1 MPIGCENRRA
11 MTVCPACATPAAP
24 SARFC
29 GACGAA
35 LPTGCPSCGAATVT
49 GQAFC
54 TDCGTALAPGG
65 RRGTPTSNE
74 RRRGEERRIVSVVFV
89 DVVGWTNAAEQLDPE
104 DLRAAQS
111 DYFAAV
117 RAVIEETGG
126 TLEKYIGDAVLA
138 CYGAPRATED
148 DALRAVRAALLIQD
162 ALAELMVGDAPLA
175 ARIGVATS
183 EALVDLDADPARG
196 QAFVT
201 GDVVNLASRLQSA
214 APSGGVLV
222 SRATRDA
229 TADSVEFEAI
239 GELSLKGKTEPVE
252 AFLAQAL
259 SAKAPAGPRHD
270 LPFVG
275 RGPQLRLLESC
286 LDRVIGDGAG
296 ALVTITG
303 EPGIGKSRLV
313 HELRQAH
320 SGALGGSAGNGLAGN
335 APAADAVRWLSAS
348 CVSFD
353 NKGSFAPLAALIS
366 SWSAITDATPPALAA
381 EQLGEQLTQLLPR
394 VDSQRIVDA
403 LSPLLGHAGPPGG
416 LDGRSGAAGAAAAW
430 RRIMVALAEESPTV
444 IVLEDLQRAD
454 EALLDAVEELL
465 ALATEV
471 PLLLIV
477 TSWPELL
484 ERRPGWGS
492 SGPDVVTLNLPPLD
506 EAETVQ
512 LLSGLLGADLPGAAL
527 SRLVALAGGNPMY
540 AEQCAGM
547 LRDREAAQLV
557 RGIPE
562 LPLPRSVQGL
572 VSSRLDLV
580 SDDERAVLHAASVLG
595 DSCWPGPAALLAE
608 MAGPEVE
615 VCLAQLTRRGML
627 RRVRPST
634 VPGEPEYAFRSALV
648 RELVY
653 ARLPRQRRLQQH
665 VRAADWW
672 ATRSSGREA
681 ERAELVAHHRV
692 IASELASALRA
703 PEASLRAEQARLAL
717 REAAERSYVLRA
729 LLPTRDHLERALAL
743 WPENVD
749 PVGRQSCLRLSEE
762 VRFLAD
768 RDSYVKDGGPAR
780 VAAVAGALSELGADA
795 EAARAH
801 TLLGQVAWWVA
812 DRAEALSQH
821 AKAVELLASHPA
833 GEQQALALTELARLQ
848 MLCEQTAQAIE
859 TGSTAVALAER
870 LGLSEAIANSL
881 CTVGVA
887 RYVAGDPGG
896 IADQESALELSRR
909 EQLAALPRVAN
920 NLATTLQEEGEL
932 RRSYALMDEAAAA
945 DASGGA
951 GIHSFQ
957 AEPEAA
963 LRAYNEGDW
972 NLALSLADGF
982 LDVANGKAG
991 PWEAQLRGLR
1001 ALLRLLRGEPAETL
1015 MPSLEAAIDQAH
1027 ASGFPQII
1035 RPVLAIAAR
1044 CAALDADRLQAQL
1057 RYDELLANCPGQ
1069 DETPSREWLP
1079 PAVAVACFLDAAESG
1094 ETGQAAV
1101 PRGDALTA
1109 RLLTAAHRTRWVSAG
1124 LASLRSAAAAAQG
1137 DRALALEAAEEAVTH
1152 YGEIGDETE
1161 RGLAVALAADRERE
1175 LRGSGRW
1182 EWELA
1187 AFAARTGAVRL
1198 VTTATAAS
1206 EVLGL
1211 ATGPTQAD

>member
-1 MPIGCENRRA
+1 

-35 LPTGCPSCGAATVT
+35 LPTGCPSCGAATIL

-54 TDCGTALAPGG
+54 TDCGTALVNGPK
-65 RRGTPTSNE
+65 RRSDE
-74 RRRGEERRIVSVVFV
+74 RRRGQERRTVSVLFV
-89 DVVGWTNAAEQLDPE
+89 DVVGWTSAAEKLDPE

-117 RAVIEETGG
+117 RTVIEETGG

-162 ALAELMVGDAPLA
+162 ALAELVVGDEPLA

-183 EALVDLDADPARG
+183 EALVDLDADPALG

-239 GELSLKGKTEPVE
+239 GELNLKGKAGPVE
-252 AFLAQAL
+252 GFLAQSLAVKAS
-259 SAKAPAGPRHD
+259 SAPRHD

-275 RGPQLRLLESC
+275 RGPQYRLLESC

-313 HELRQAH
+313 HELRQARDAA
-320 SGALGGSAGNGLAGN
+320 SSSTNG
-335 APAADAVRWLSAS
+335 VRWLSAS

-366 SWSAITDATPPALAA
+366 SWSAIAEDTAPALAA
-381 EQLGEQLTQLLPR
+381 ERLGKQIEELLPR
-394 VDSQRIVDA
+394 LDTQRIVDA
-403 LSPLLGHAGPPGG
+403 LSPLLGHAGPAGG

-430 RRIMVALAEESPTV
+430 RRIMVALAEDSPTV

-512 LLSGLLGADLPGAAL
+512 LLTGLLGADLPSAAL
-527 SRLVALAGGNPMY
+527 VRLVALAGGNPMY

-557 RGIPE
+557 RGAPE

-580 SDDERAVLHAASVLG
+580 SADERAVLHAASVLG
-595 DSCWPGPAALLAE
+595 ESCWPGPAALLAE
-608 MAGPEVE
+608 MPGPEVE
-615 VCLAQLTRRGML
+615 LCLAQLARRGML
-627 RRVRPST
+627 RRVRPSS
-634 VPGEPEYAFRSALV
+634 VPGEPEYVFRSTLV

-653 ARLPRQRRLQQH
+653 ARLPRQRRLEQH

-672 ATRSSGREA
+672 ATRTSGREA

-703 PEASLRAEQARLAL
+703 PDASLRAEQARLAL

-743 WPENVD
+743 WPEEVD
-749 PVGRQSCLRLSEE
+749 PVGRQSCLRLSHE
-762 VRFLAD
+762 VSFLAD
-768 RDSYVKDGGPAR
+768 RDTFVKDGGQAR
-780 VAAVAGALSELGADA
+780 VATVAQALRELGADA

-812 DRAEALSQH
+812 DRTEALTQH
-821 AKAVELLASHPA
+821 GRAVELLGQLPP
-833 GEQQALALTELARLQ
+833 GEQQALALTELARMQ
-848 MLCEQTAQAIE
+848 MLCEHTAEAIS
-859 TGSTAVALAER
+859 TGRAAVALAER
-870 LGLSEAIANSL
+870 LGLAEAIANSL

-896 IADQESALELSRR
+896 IADQEAALELCRR

-932 RRSYALMDEAAAA
+932 RRSYALMDEAAASDGSA
-945 DASGGA
+945 GA
-951 GIHSFQ
+951 GMHSFQ

-963 LRAYNEGDW
+963 LRACNDGDW
-972 NLALSLADGF
+972 DLALSLADGF

-991 PWEAQLRGLR
+991 PWEAALRGLR
-1001 ALLRLLRGEPAETL
+1001 AMLRLLRDEPAALL
-1015 MPSLEAAIDQAH
+1015 MPSLEAAIDQAR

-1044 CAALDADRLQAQL
+1044 CSTLENDRAGAQA
-1057 RYDELLANCPGQ
+1057 RYDELLDNAPGHE
-1069 DETPSREWLP
+1069 ETPSREWLP
-1079 PAVAVACFLDAAESG
+1079 AAVAVACYLDAEEAAQSG
-1094 ETGQAAV
+1094 GAFV
-1101 PRGDALTA
+1101 PRGDALQA
-1109 RLLTAAHRTRWVSAG
+1109 RLLAADHHTRWVSAA
-1124 LASLRSAAAAAQG
+1124 LASLRSAASSARGDAAQ
-1137 DRALALEAAEEAVTH
+1137 ALQAAEEAVGL
-1152 YGEIGDETE
+1152 YAEIGDETE
-1161 RGLAVALAADRERE
+1161 RGLAVAQAAACERA

-1198 VTTATAAS
+1198 IESAS
-1206 EVLGL
+1206 GASKVLGL
-1211 ATGPTQAD
+1211 IPEGRADSSQQTVRQPD

>member
-1 MPIGCENRRA
+1 

-35 LPTGCPSCGAATVT
+35 LPTGCPSCGAETVA

-54 TDCGTALAPGG
+54 TDCGSALVATGG
-65 RRGTPTSNE
+65 RRRQEE
-74 RRRGEERRIVSVVFV
+74 RRRGEERRVVSVLFV
-89 DVVGWTNAAEQLDPE
+89 DVVGWTSAAEQLDPE

-162 ALAELMVGDAPLA
+162 ALAELVVGDAPLA
-175 ARIGVATS
+175 ARIGVATA

-196 QAFVT
+196 HAFVT

-222 SRATRDA
+222 SRATQQA
-229 TADSVEFEAI
+229 TAESVEYEAI
-239 GELSLKGKTEPVE
+239 GELSLKGKSEPVE
-252 AFLAQAL
+252 GFLAH
-259 SAKAPAGPRHD
+259 SMSVTAPSGPRHD

-275 RGPQLRLLESC
+275 RVPQLRLLESC

-313 HELRQAH
+313 HELLQTRGH
-320 SGALGGSAGNGLAGN
+320 TGG
-335 APAADAVRWLSAS
+335 PIADGQVRWLSAS

-366 SWSAITDATPPALAA
+366 HWSGIADTTAPALAA
-381 EQLGEQLTQLLPR
+381 GRLSEQIADLLPR
-394 VDSQRIVDA
+394 LDTQRIVDA
-403 LSPLLGHAGPPGG
+403 LSPLLGHAGPAGG

-454 EALLDAVEELL
+454 DALLDAIEELL

-471 PLLLIV
+471 PLLLVV

-492 SGPDVVTLNLPPLD
+492 SGPDVVTLNLPPLE
-506 EAETVQ
+506 EAETVR
-512 LLSGLLGADLPGAAL
+512 LLGALLGADIPPAAL
-527 SRLVALAGGNPMY
+527 ARLVALAGGNPMY

-557 RGIPE
+557 RGAPE

-572 VSSRLDLV
+572 VASRLDLV

-608 MAGPEVE
+608 MPGPEVE
-615 VCLAQLTRRGML
+615 VCLAQLARRGML
-627 RRVRPST
+627 RRVRPSS
-634 VPGEPEYAFRSALV
+634 VPGEPEYVFRSALV

-672 ATRSSGREA
+672 ATRAGREA

-703 PEASLRAEQARLAL
+703 PEAALRAEQARLAL

-729 LLPTRDHLERALAL
+729 LLPTREHLDRALAL
-743 WPENVD
+743 WPRDVD

-762 VRFLAD
+762 VCFLAD
-768 RDSYVKDGGPAR
+768 RDTFVKDGGPAR
-780 VAAVAGALSELGADA
+780 VATVAQALSELGADA

-812 DRAEALSQH
+812 DRAEALEQH
-821 AKAVELLASHPA
+821 RKAVELLAPHPA
-833 GEQQALALTELARLQ
+833 GEQQALAMTELARLQ
-848 MLCEQTAQAIE
+848 MLCEQTAEAIE
-859 TGSTAVALAER
+859 TGRTAVALAER
-870 LGLSEAIANSL
+870 LGLPEAIANSL

-887 RYVAGDPGG
+887 RYVAGDIGG
-896 IADQESALELSRR
+896 IADQEAALELARR

-932 RRSYALMDEAAAA
+932 RRSYALMDEAAASTK
-945 DASGGA
+945 SGGA
-951 GIHSFQ
+951 GMHSFQ

-972 NLALSLADGF
+972 DLALSLANGF

-1001 ALLRLLRGEPAETL
+1001 TMLRLLRGEAAEAL

-1044 CAALDADRLQAQL
+1044 CAALYDDPEQAQL
-1057 RYDELLANCPGQ
+1057 RYDELLANTPGQ
-1069 DETPSREWLP
+1069 EETPSREWLP
-1079 PAVAVACFLDAAESG
+1079 AAVAVACYLDAAESTRLG
-1094 ETGQAAV
+1094 APMT
-1101 PRGDALTA
+1101 PRGDALLN
-1109 RLLTAAHRTRWVSAG
+1109 RLIAAGHQTRWVLAA
-1124 LASLRSAAAAAQG
+1124 LASLRCAAATAAA
-1137 DRALALEAAEEAVTH
+1137 DRAPALEAAEEAVAL

-1161 RGLAVALAADRERE
+1161 RGLALAVAAECERQ
-1175 LRGSGRW
+1175 LRGPGRW

-1187 AFAARTGAVRL
+1187 AFATRTGAVRL
-1198 VTTATAAS
+1198 VPRATSAS

-1211 ATGPTQAD
+1211 IPEGRAEQAKTSAD

>member
-1 MPIGCENRRA
+1 VA
-11 MTVCPACATPAAP
+11 
-24 SARFC
+24 
-29 GACGAA
+29 
-35 LPTGCPSCGAATVT
+35 

-54 TDCGTALAPGG
+54 TDCGSALASGG
-65 RRGTPTSNE
+65 RRRAEE
-74 RRRGEERRIVSVVFV
+74 RRRGEERRIVSVLFV

-148 DALRAVRAALLIQD
+148 DALRAVRAALMIQD
-162 ALAELMVGDAPLA
+162 ALTELVVGDSPLA

-214 APSGGVLV
+214 APAGGVLV

-229 TADSVEFEAI
+229 TAESVEYESV
-239 GELSLKGKTEPVE
+239 GGLSLKGKTDPVE
-252 AFLAQAL
+252 GFLAHSL
-259 SAKAPAGPRHD
+259 SVKAPSGPRHD

-275 RGPQLRLLESC
+275 RGTQLRLLESC
-286 LDRVIGDGAG
+286 LDRVISDSAG

-313 HELRQAH
+313 HELRQRRG
-320 SGALGGSAGNGLAGN
+320 SGETAIPVSG
-335 APAADAVRWLSAS
+335 VRWLSAS

-366 SWSAITDATPPALAA
+366 SWSSIAENTAPALAA
-381 EQLGEQLTQLLPR
+381 ERLSEQLAELLPR
-394 VDSQRIVDA
+394 LDTHRIVDA
-403 LSPLLGHAGPPGG
+403 LSPLLGHAGPAGG

-444 IVLEDLQRAD
+444 VVLEDLQRAD

-484 ERRPGWGS
+484 ERRPGFGS

-512 LLSGLLGADLPGAAL
+512 LLTGLLGTDLPTAAL

-557 RGIPE
+557 RGAPE

-580 SDDERAVLHAASVLG
+580 SEDERAVLHAASVLG
-595 DSCWPGPAALLAE
+595 DSCWPSPAALLAE

-615 VCLAQLTRRGML
+615 VCLAQLARRGML
-627 RRVRPST
+627 RRVRPSS
-634 VPGEPEYAFRSALV
+634 VPGEPEYVFRSALV

-672 ATRSSGREA
+672 ATRTSGREA

-743 WPENVD
+743 WPEDVD

-768 RDSYVKDGGPAR
+768 RDTFVKDGGPAR
-780 VAAVAGALSELGADA
+780 VTTVAAALSELGADA

-812 DRAEALSQH
+812 DRAEALTQH
-821 AKAVELLASHPA
+821 GKAVELLASLPP

-848 MLCEQTAQAIE
+848 MLCEHTTEAIT
-859 TGSTAVALAER
+859 TGRNAVALAER
-870 LGLSEAIANSL
+870 LGLPEAIANSL

-896 IADQESALELSRR
+896 ITDQEAALELSRR

-932 RRSYALMDEAAAA
+932 RRSYALMDEAAAS
-945 DASGGA
+945 SGSAGA
-951 GIHSFQ
+951 GMHSFQ

-972 NLALSLADGF
+972 DLALSLADGF
-982 LDVANGKAG
+982 LDVSNGKAG

-1001 ALLRLLRGEPAETL
+1001 AMLRLLRGEPAESL

-1044 CAALDADRLQAQL
+1044 CAALENDSRQAQI
-1057 RYDELLANCPGQ
+1057 RYDELLANVPGQ
-1069 DETPSREWLP
+1069 EETPSREWLP
-1079 PAVAVACFLDAAESG
+1079 PAVAVACFLDVEQART
-1094 ETGQAAV
+1094 TGQQGV
-1101 PRGDALTA
+1101 PRGDALVA
-1109 RLLTAAHRTRWVSAG
+1109 RLLAASHHTRWVSAA
-1124 LASLRSAAAAAQG
+1124 LASLRSASAAAQG
-1137 DRALALEAAEEAVTH
+1137 DRTQALQAAEEAVSL

-1175 LRGSGRW
+1175 LRGAGRW

-1198 VTTATAAS
+1198 VPTATSAS

-1211 ATGPTQAD
+1211 IPERRHSPLPGPTNTPTASAD

>member
-1 MPIGCENRRA
+1 A

-29 GACGAA
+29 GACGSA
-35 LPTGCPSCGAATVT
+35 LPVGCPTCGAATSA

-54 TDCGTALAPGG
+54 TDCGTALAPGA
-65 RRGTPTSNE
+65 RRGTAAGGE

-162 ALAELMVGDAPLA
+162 ALAELVVGDAPLA

-239 GELSLKGKTEPVE
+239 GELSLKGKADPVE
-252 AFLAQAL
+252 GFLAHAL
-259 SAKAPAGPRHD
+259 SAKAPSGPRHD

-275 RGPQLRLLESC
+275 RGPQFRLLESC

-313 HELRQAH
+313 HELRKAR
-320 SGALGGSAGNGLAGN
+320 SGAHGAVSGKASDVATNIG
-335 APAADAVRWLSAS
+335 VRWLSAS

-381 EQLGEQLTQLLPR
+381 DQLGEQLTQLLPR
-394 VDSQRIVDA
+394 VDTQRIVDA
-403 LSPLLGHAGPPGG
+403 LSPLLGHAGPAGG

-477 TSWPELL
+477 TSWPELF

-506 EAETVQ
+506 ETETVQ
-512 LLSGLLGADLPGAAL
+512 LLSGLLGSDLPSAAL

-608 MAGPEVE
+608 MPGPEVE

-627 RRVRPST
+627 RRVRPSS
-634 VPGEPEYAFRSALV
+634 VPGEPEYVFRSALV

-653 ARLPRQRRLQQH
+653 ARLPRQRRLKQH

-672 ATRSSGREA
+672 STRTSGREA

-743 WPENVD
+743 WPETVD

-768 RDSYVKDGGPAR
+768 RDTFVKDGGPAR
-780 VAAVAGALSELGADA
+780 VAAVAAALSALGADA

-812 DRAEALSQH
+812 DRTEALTQH
-821 AKAVELLASHPA
+821 GRAVELLASHPA

-848 MLCEQTAQAIE
+848 MLCEHTTEAIA
-859 TGSTAVALAER
+859 TGRTAVALAER
-870 LGLSEAIANSL
+870 MGLPEAIANSL

-896 IADQESALELSRR
+896 IADQEAALELSRR

-932 RRSYALMDEAAAA
+932 RRSYALMDEAATS
-945 DASGGA
+945 DGTGGA
-951 GIHSFQ
+951 GMHSFQ

-972 NLALSLADGF
+972 DLALSLADGF

-1001 ALLRLLRGEPAETL
+1001 AMLRLLRGEPAESL

-1044 CAALDADRLQAQL
+1044 CAVLEGNGQQAQV

-1069 DETPSREWLP
+1069 EETPSREWLP
-1079 PAVAVACFLDAAESG
+1079 PAVAVACFLDAEQSRQM
-1094 ETGQAAV
+1094 GQMAV
-1101 PRGDALTA
+1101 PRGDALAA
-1109 RLLTAAHRTRWVSAG
+1109 RLRAAAHRTRWVSAA
-1124 LASLRSAAAAAQG
+1124 LASLKSASAAAHG
-1137 DRALALEAAEEAVTH
+1137 DPTQALEAAEEAVTL

-1161 RGLAVALAADRERE
+1161 RGLAVALAAERERE

-1187 AFAARTGAVRL
+1187 AFATRTGAIRL
-1198 VTTATAAS
+1198 VSTATAAS

-1211 ATGPTQAD
+1211 IPEGRQTPAQTPTTPVD

>member
-1 MPIGCENRRA
+1 
-11 MTVCPACATPAAP
+11 MTACPACATPAAP

-29 GACGAA
+29 GACGTA
-35 LPTGCPSCGAATVT
+35 LPGSCPGCGADTAT

-54 TDCGTALAPGG
+54 TDCGTALVAGG
-65 RRGTPTSNE
+65 RRRPEE
-74 RRRGEERRIVSVVFV
+74 RRRGEERRVVSVLFV
-89 DVVGWTNAAEQLDPE
+89 DVVGWTSAAELLDPE

-117 RAVIEETGG
+117 RTVIEQSGG

-138 CYGAPRATED
+138 CFGAPRATED
-148 DALRAVRAALLIQD
+148 DALRAVRAALMIQD
-162 ALAELMVGDAPLA
+162 ALAELVVGDAPLA
-175 ARIGVATS
+175 ARIGVATA

-214 APSGGVLV
+214 APAGGVLV
-222 SRATRDA
+222 DLATHAA
-229 TADSVEFEAI
+229 TAGSVEYQPVGA
-239 GELSLKGKTEPVE
+239 LALKGKAAP
-252 AFLAQAL
+252 ACGFLAL
-259 SAKAPAGPRHD
+259 EMSAKAPPGPRHD

-313 HELRQAH
+313 HELQRAR
-320 SGALGGSAGNGLAGN
+320 AAPGGSGLPAG
-335 APAADAVRWLSAS
+335 VRWLSAS
-348 CVSFD
+348 CVSLD
-353 NKGSFAPLAALIS
+353 NKGSYAPLAALLS
-366 SWSAITDATPPALAA
+366 SWSGISDITAPGLAA
-381 EQLGEQLTQLLPR
+381 ARLTEQISEILPR
-394 VDSQRIVDA
+394 LDTQRIVDA
-403 LSPLLGHAGPPGG
+403 LSPLLGHASPSGG

-430 RRIMVALAEESPTV
+430 RRIMIALAEDSPTV
-444 IVLEDLQRAD
+444 LVLEDLQRAD
-454 EALLDAVEELL
+454 DALLEAVEELL

-471 PLLLIV
+471 PLLTVV
-477 TSWPELL
+477 TAWPELL

-492 SGPDVVTLNLPPLD
+492 SGPDVVTLSLPPL
-506 EAETVQ
+506 EESETVQ
-512 LLSGLLGADLPGAAL
+512 LLSGLLGPGLPPAAL
-527 SRLVALAGGNPMY
+527 SRLVALAGGNPLY
-540 AEQCAGM
+540 AEECAGM

-572 VSSRLDLV
+572 VASRLDLV
-580 SDDERAVLHAASVLG
+580 SDEERSALHAASVLG
-595 DSCWPGPAALLAE
+595 DSCWPSPVALLAE
-608 MAGPEVE
+608 LPGPEVE
-615 VCLAQLTRRGML
+615 VCLAQLARRGML
-627 RRVRPST
+627 RRVRPSS
-634 VPGEPEYAFRSALV
+634 VPGEPEYVFRSALV

-653 ARLPRQRRLQQH
+653 ARLPRPRRLQQH

-672 ATRSSGREA
+672 AARPGGREA

-692 IASELASALRA
+692 LASELAAALRA

-729 LLPTRDHLERALAL
+729 LLPTRAHLERALAL
-743 WPENVD
+743 WPAGVD
-749 PVGRQSCLRLSEE
+749 PVGRQSCLRLAEE
-762 VRFLAD
+762 VGFLAD
-768 RDSYVKDGGPAR
+768 RDGFVTGGGPSR
-780 VAAVAGALSELGADA
+780 VAQVAGALRALGADA

-812 DRAEALSQH
+812 DRSEALAQH
-821 AKAVELLASHPA
+821 GRAVDLLAALSP

-848 MLCEQTAQAIE
+848 MLCEHTSAAIE
-859 TGSTAVALAER
+859 TGRAAVAIAER
-870 LGLSEAIANSL
+870 LGLSEAVANAL

-887 RYVAGDPGG
+887 RYLAGDPGG
-896 IADQESALELSRR
+896 IADQESALALARR

-932 RRSYALMDEAAAA
+932 RRSYALMDEAVTAA
-945 DASGGA
+945 DSGGGA
-951 GIHSFQ
+951 GLHSFQ

-972 NLALSLADGF
+972 EFALALADGF
-982 LDVANGKAG
+982 LDHPQLDHEQGRSG

-1001 ALLRLLRGEPAETL
+1001 TWLRLLRGEPAAALTA
-1015 MPSLEAAIDQAH
+1015 SLEAAIAQAR
-1027 ASGFPQII
+1027 AGGFPQII

-1044 CAALDADRLQAQL
+1044 CAALEDDPVRAAALYA
-1057 RYDELLANCPGQ
+1057 ELWTHTPGAW
-1069 DETPSREWLP
+1069 ETPSREWLP
-1079 PAVAVACFLDAAESG
+1079 AAVAVACYLDVAGLAGAPAEHG
-1094 ETGQAAV
+1094 PELQKRLQAA
-1101 PRGDALTA
+1101 
-1109 RLLTAAHRTRWVSAG
+1109 AHQTRWVRAA
-1124 LASLRSAAAAAQG
+1124 LASLRSSLARSDGQPVAAL
-1137 DRALALEAAEEAVTH
+1137 DAAEEAVAL

-1161 RGLAVALAADRERE
+1161 RGLAVAVAAECEHE

-1198 VTTATAAS
+1198 LPSPSAAS

-1211 ATGPTQAD
+1211 IPDGHSPRRQQHD

>member
-1 MPIGCENRRA
+1 MGIRCENHQA

-24 SARFC
+24 NARFC

-35 LPTGCPSCGAATVT
+35 LPTGCPSCGAAAVA

-54 TDCGTALAPGG
+54 TDCGAALVSGA
-65 RRGTPTSNE
+65 RRRTLSGPE
-74 RRRGEERRIVSVVFV
+74 RRRGEERRIVSVLFV

-117 RAVIEETGG
+117 RTVIEETGG

-162 ALAELMVGDAPLA
+162 ALAELVVGDQPLA

-229 TADSVEFEAI
+229 TADSVEFEAV
-239 GELSLKGKTEPVE
+239 GELTLKGKTEPVE

-259 SAKAPAGPRHD
+259 SVKAAASPRHD

-275 RGPQLRLLESC
+275 RGPQYRLLESC

-313 HELRQAH
+313 HELRQAR
-320 SGALGGSAGNGLAGN
+320 SGAGSKN
-335 APAADAVRWLSAS
+335 AVRWLSAS
-348 CVSFD
+348 CGTFD

-366 SWSAITDATPPALAA
+366 SWSTIADTTAPALAA
-381 EQLGEQLTQLLPR
+381 DRLAQQLSQLLPR
-394 VDSQRIVDA
+394 LDTQRIVDA
-403 LSPLLGHAGPPGG
+403 LSPLLGHAGPAGG

-506 EAETVQ
+506 ETETVQ
-512 LLSGLLGADLPGAAL
+512 LLTGLLGTDLPPAAL

-547 LRDREAAQLV
+547 LRDRETAQLV
-557 RGIPE
+557 RGVPE

-608 MAGPEVE
+608 MPGPEVE
-615 VCLAQLTRRGML
+615 VCLAQLARRGML
-627 RRVRPST
+627 RRVRPSS
-634 VPGEPEYAFRSALV
+634 VPGEPEYVFRSALV

-653 ARLPRQRRLQQH
+653 ARLPRQSRLQQH

-672 ATRSSGREA
+672 STRTSGREA

-692 IASELASALRA
+692 IASELAAALRA
-703 PEASLRAEQARLAL
+703 PDAPLRAEQARIAL

-743 WPENVD
+743 WPEDVD

-762 VRFLAD
+762 VCFLAD
-768 RDSYVKDGGPAR
+768 RDTFIKDGGPAR
-780 VAAVAGALSELGADA
+780 VAAVAAALRELGADA

-812 DRAEALSQH
+812 DRAEALTQH
-821 AKAVELLASHPA
+821 GQAVEA
-833 GEQQALALTELARLQ
+833 ARLT
-848 MLCEQTAQAIE
+848 TAR
-859 TGSTAVALAER
+859 G
-870 LGLSEAIANSL
+870 
-881 CTVGVA
+881 
-887 RYVAGDPGG
+887 
-896 IADQESALELSRR
+896 
-909 EQLAALPRVAN
+909 AA
-920 NLATTLQEEGEL
+920 
-932 RRSYALMDEAAAA
+932 
-945 DASGGA
+945 GA
-951 GIHSFQ
+951 G
-957 AEPEAA
+957 AD
-963 LRAYNEGDW
+963 RARPDPDAVRTHRRGHRHRPHRRRACRSARIERSHRQWPVHRGCR
-972 NLALSLADGF
+972 
-982 LDVANGKAG
+982 
-991 PWEAQLRGLR
+991 PLRG
-1001 ALLRLLRGEPAETL
+1001 
-1015 MPSLEAAIDQAH
+1015 
-1027 ASGFPQII
+1027 
-1035 RPVLAIAAR
+1035 
-1044 CAALDADRLQAQL
+1044 
-1057 RYDELLANCPGQ
+1057 
-1069 DETPSREWLP
+1069 W
-1079 PAVAVACFLDAAESG
+1079 
-1094 ETGQAAV
+1094 
-1101 PRGDALTA
+1101 
-1109 RLLTAAHRTRWVSAG
+1109 
-1124 LASLRSAAAAAQG
+1124 
-1137 DRALALEAAEEAVTH
+1137 
-1152 YGEIGDETE
+1152 
-1161 RGLAVALAADRERE
+1161 
-1175 LRGSGRW
+1175 
-1182 EWELA
+1182 
-1187 AFAARTGAVRL
+1187 
-1198 VTTATAAS
+1198 
-1206 EVLGL
+1206 
-1211 ATGPTQAD
+1211 

>member
-1 MPIGCENRRA
+1 
-11 MTVCPACATPAAP
+11 
-24 SARFC
+24 
-29 GACGAA
+29 
-35 LPTGCPSCGAATVT
+35 
-49 GQAFC
+49 
-54 TDCGTALAPGG
+54 
-65 RRGTPTSNE
+65 
-74 RRRGEERRIVSVVFV
+74 
-89 DVVGWTNAAEQLDPE
+89 
-104 DLRAAQS
+104 
-111 DYFAAV
+111 
-117 RAVIEETGG
+117 
-126 TLEKYIGDAVLA
+126 
-138 CYGAPRATED
+138 
-148 DALRAVRAALLIQD
+148 
-162 ALAELMVGDAPLA
+162 
-175 ARIGVATS
+175 
-183 EALVDLDADPARG
+183 
-196 QAFVT
+196 
-201 GDVVNLASRLQSA
+201 
-214 APSGGVLV
+214 
-222 SRATRDA
+222 
-229 TADSVEFEAI
+229 
-239 GELSLKGKTEPVE
+239 LKGKAEPVT

-259 SAKAPAGPRHD
+259 SVKAAASPRHD

-275 RGPQLRLLESC
+275 RGPQYRLLESC

-313 HELRQAH
+313 HELRQAR
-320 SGALGGSAGNGLAGN
+320 SGPGSQN
-335 APAADAVRWLSAS
+335 AVRWLSAS
-348 CVSFD
+348 CVTFD

-366 SWSAITDATPPALAA
+366 SWSAIVDTTAPALAA
-381 EQLGEQLTQLLPR
+381 DRLGQQLAQLLPR
-394 VDSQRIVDA
+394 LDTQRIVDA
-403 LSPLLGHAGPPGG
+403 LSPLLGHAGPAGG

-506 EAETVQ
+506 ESETVQ
-512 LLSGLLGADLPGAAL
+512 LLTGLVGTDLPPAAL

-557 RGIPE
+557 RGVPE

-608 MAGPEVE
+608 MPGPEVE
-615 VCLAQLTRRGML
+615 VCLAQLARRGML
-627 RRVRPST
+627 RRVRPSS
-634 VPGEPEYAFRSALV
+634 VPGEPEYVFRSALV

-672 ATRSSGREA
+672 ATRTSGREA

-692 IASELASALRA
+692 IASELAAALRA
-703 PEASLRAEQARLAL
+703 PDASLRAEQARIAL

-762 VRFLAD
+762 VCFLAD
-768 RDSYVKDGGPAR
+768 RDTFVKDDGPAR
-780 VAAVAGALSELGADA
+780 VATVAEALHALGADA

-812 DRAEALSQH
+812 DRAEALAQH
-821 AKAVELLASHPA
+821 GKAVELLAGLPP
-833 GEQQALALTELARLQ
+833 GEQQALALTELARMQ
-848 MLCEQTAQAIE
+848 MLCEHTAEAIA
-859 TGSTAVALAER
+859 TGRTAVALAER

-896 IADQESALELSRR
+896 IADQEVALELARR

-932 RRSYALMDEAAAA
+932 RRSYSLMDEAAAS
-945 DASGGA
+945 DGSA
-951 GIHSFQ
+951 GVGMHSFQ

-963 LRAYNEGDW
+963 LRACNEGDW
-972 NLALSLADGF
+972 DLALSLADGF

-991 PWEAQLRGLR
+991 PWEAHLRGLR
-1001 ALLRLLRGEPAETL
+1001 AMLRLLRGEPSKPL
-1015 MPSLEAAIDQAH
+1015 MPGLEAAIDQAR
-1027 ASGFPQII
+1027 ASGFPQIV

-1044 CAALDADRLQAQL
+1044 CAALDNDRQRAEL
-1057 RYDELLANCPGQ
+1057 RYDELLANSPGEE
-1069 DETPSREWLP
+1069 ETPSREWLP
-1079 PAVAVACFLDAAESG
+1079 AAVAVAVYLDA
-1094 ETGQAAV
+1094 ETEGAFV
-1101 PRGDALTA
+1101 PRGDALQA
-1109 RLLTAAHRTRWVSAG
+1109 RLLAAGHHTRWVRAA
-1124 LASLRSAAAAAQG
+1124 LASLRSAACAARGDSAQ
-1137 DRALALEAAEEAVTH
+1137 ALEAAEEAVGL

-1161 RGLAVALAADRERE
+1161 RGLAVAQAASCERA

-1187 AFAARTGAVRL
+1187 AFAIRTGAVRL
-1198 VTTATAAS
+1198 VPTATAAS

-1211 ATGPTQAD
+1211 IPEGRFAHEQRPIPQTD